1 MQCDTAWRYSY
12 RASFPPTVLTVSGS
26 RVRATQLTL
35 SRIRPAPRRH
45 ICFCVVGIIVGYERI
60 VKENMEI
67 SRATVCVMI
76 SHRPVGVANLAT
88 RWHEV
93 PSPPLKGEVP
103 NEREAEGFCL
113 QSTYHV
119 NPSDSPFGLSA
130 FNCGM
135 IATGNHN
142 FERFA
147 ALCNTLSVEPRRLRR
162 SGRQVGDPYR
172 ERCKI
177 IGLYHPTH
185 DTPSASLRS
194 AAPSGREPR
203 RLRRSGR
210 QVGDPYSGIVNYFS
224 RVTISFPSRVNATVV
239 FSWVRL

>member
-12 RASFPPTVLTVSGS
+12 RASFPPTVLAVSGS

-35 SRIRPAPRRH
+35 SRICPAPRRL

-67 SRATVCVMI
+67 STTIVCVMI
-76 SHRPVGVANLAT
+76 SHRPVGVANLAP

-147 ALCNTLSVEPRRLRR
+147 ALCNTPKGAPRALRANGSTASRPLQWARSIQLSA
-162 SGRQVGDPYR
+162 
-172 ERCKI
+172 C
-177 IGLYHPTH
+177 
-185 DTPSASLRS
+185 
-194 AAPSGREPR
+194 
-203 RLRRSGR
+203 
-210 QVGDPYSGIVNYFS
+210 
-224 RVTISFPSRVNATVV
+224 
-239 FSWVRL
+239 